1 MVRYRRAKEKM
12 EEARTRG
19 TLYASPMSEG
29 FDEVIDATDPRVR
42 NLATRT
48 RALIQTVMPNVV
60 EVPWPRQRVIGYGV
74 GPKKMSEHY
83 AYLAVHPRHVNL
95 GCNYGAHL
103 DHGGLLEGTGQNMRK
118 LTVRTVDALAD
129 PRLVPLLRAA
139 RVERLTALGRA

>member
-1 MVRYRRAKEKM
+1 VTDAGETLVPDDGWEALLAQLPPEVAGLVRAADDVVRR
-12 EEARTRG
+12 
-19 TLYASPMSEG
+19 
-29 FDEVIDATDPRVR
+29 TDPDVVRVVWPH
-42 NLATRT
+42 
-48 RALIQTVMPNVV
+48 QKTV
-60 EVPWPRQRVIGYGV
+60 GYGV

-118 LTVRTVDALAD
+118 VTIRTVEALDD

-139 RVERLTALGRA
+139 RRERLAALGRD